1 MRSRFLLLVVVSL
14 ALVALM
20 GGTAFADTAADNA
33 QCLTCHGP
41 GGGVSLQVD
50 FGVGTVDLLL
60 DEDLTYAD
68 RLRDAGV
75 PCTVDVIDGLKS
87 RQVGALAL
95 DVYEEEAELFFEECL
110 VESLAAH

>member
-50 FGVGTVDLLL
+50 FGVGTVDRATACNKCHWGEVGSKNLSGCT
-60 DEDLTYAD
+60 EVCHVPKG
-68 RLRDAGV
+68 AGKQG
-75 PCTVDVIDGLKS
+75 DVKPGKKKC
-87 RQVGALAL
+87 RVRGA
-95 DVYEEEAELFFEECL
+95 
-110 VESLAAH
+110 